1 MHETLSSLHGA
12 LLSSIMDISPLKSKE
27 SEILYFH
34 CKEATTIPFKR
45 QVTTVK
51 LSFQSFQFPWKML
64 NILHLIELFFFIF

>member
-27 SEILYFH
+27 SENLYFH

-51 LSFQSFQFPWKML
+51 LSF
-64 NILHLIELFFFIF
+64 